1 MKKATLLLVLI
12 LVLVT
17 SLPVLADGMVYWSE
31 NVPPEIPSQRALL
44 LFDGQQETLIL
55 QSRYQ
60 VPESTI
66 DGPLGWVVP
75 VPSVPELASVDADVA
90 ASLFAELNAAT
101 TVRPR
106 QIRILYILL
115 LASAFL
121 LPVGSILALLAC
133 WLSFYVPG
141 LHFVQRHRKGL
152 IVGAFL
158 VLVPSACACL
168 GVYIYPRSFYNASP
182 PLVEVIKAEQVG
194 IYDVQVVEAH
204 QAGDLIGWLNQN
216 RFQFDKEDTQ
226 VFDEYVR
233 RGWCFVVARID
244 PSSGTGEQVVSG
256 GLAAPLI
263 MRFPVE
269 APVYPLVLTS
279 TSGHETQIR
288 LYLFSEHKWQNDG
301 RLNLYYARRTR
312 LPRRDELLSD
322 VEPERFFSQAD
333 LALPYLC
340 GFTGTLSP
348 GQMRADLSFT
358 LAEDDDPYPKRVVVW

>member
-1 MKKATLLLVLI
+1 MKKATLFLVLS
-12 LVLVT
+12 LVLMT

-31 NVPPEIPSQRALL
+31 SVPPEIPYQRALL

-60 VPESTI
+60 VTNSTT

-101 TVRPR
+101 TARPR

-115 LASAFL
+115 LAVAFL

-133 WLSFYVPG
+133 WLSFCIPG
-141 LHFVQRHRKGL
+141 MHFVQRHRKGL
-152 IVGAFL
+152 IISAFV

-168 GVYIYPRSFYNASP
+168 WVYIYPRSSYNASP
-182 PLVEVIKAEQVG
+182 QLVEVVKVEQVG
-194 IYDVQVVEAH
+194 IYDVQVTKAH
-204 QAGDLIGWLNQN
+204 QAQGLIEWLNQN
-216 RFQFDKEDTQ
+216 HLQFDEDDTQ
-226 VFDEYVR
+226 IFDEYVR

-244 PSSGTGEQVVSG
+244 PSSGTGEQGVSG

-263 MRFPVE
+263 MRFPAE
-269 APVYPLVLTS
+269 APVYPLLLTS
-279 TSGHETQIR
+279 TSGHETQVQ
-288 LYLFSEHKWQNDG
+288 LYLLSEHKWQNAG
-301 RLNLYYARRTR
+301 RLRLYYARRTR
-312 LPRRDELLSD
+312 LPRRDDLLSD
-322 VEPERFFSQAD
+322 VEPAGFFSDAD

-340 GFTGTLSP
+340 GYIRTLTP
-348 GQMRADLSFT
+348 EQMREDLSFT
-358 LAEDDDPYPKRVVVW
+358 LAEDDDPYPKRVVLW